1 MCRTSSGDRIA
12 DMYRL
17 TTTLYRASALLL
29 LLGGI
34 GGAGAASAAGSDAAA
49 LGSGYTAND
58 APLGAPTELRIDVR
72 GEVSPRC
79 RMASPPTLAERPD
92 LTRAGEMRAR
102 FGLDCNTPF
111 TLRVRSGEGGF
122 SAEQPREGVVRVIP
136 YEIAVA
142 IDTDSGTNALGWC
155 GADQLSEQSGSCAF
169 GSGEGWSSGDAT
181 AINRTGTMQLRW
193 AAPRETDALPLGR
206 YRDTIVVELA
216 VRS

>member
-1 MCRTSSGDRIA
+1 MSL
-12 DMYRL
+12 L
-17 TTTLYRASALLL
+17 TTSPYRACALLL

-34 GGAGAASAAGSDAAA
+34 GGATGASAAGPESG

-58 APLGAPTELRIDVR
+58 APLGAPTELRIEVR
-72 GEVSPRC
+72 GEVAPRC

-92 LTRAGEMRAR
+92 LTRAGEIRAQ

-111 TLRVRSGEGGF
+111 NLRVRSGEGGL
-122 SAEQPREGVVRVIP
+122 SAERPSEGIARVIP

-142 IDTDSGTNALGWC
+142 VDTDSGLSTLGWC
-155 GADQLSEQSGSCAF
+155 GADQLAEPGGNCAF

-181 AINRTGTMQLRW
+181 AINRTGTMHLRW
-193 AAPRETDALPLGR
+193 AAPRAAGGLPPGR
-206 YRDTIVVELA
+206 YRDTIVIELA